1 MKSGIETRK
10 AEQTRF
16 RRRFVIFAR
25 KNARDFEAFVKY
37 VNCDETITCRFT
49 MSNRCEYVT
58 SVNSRYESYFR
69 GRVIFSTK
77 ITHVTS

>member
-1 MKSGIETRK
+1 MELRLEKRSRQDSDEDSSSLR
-10 AEQTRF
+10 E
-16 RRRFVIFAR
+16 

-69 GRVIFSTK
+69 GRVIFSTQ